1 MEEGSVSPDD
11 HAAGPEIP
19 LSASFATSSAGH
31 RRLCVGMATYDDFD
45 GVWFTIQAIGMYQPE
60 VLADVSFL
68 VIDNHPE
75 GDAGPPL
82 RALEAWLPNYRY
94 VPFDG
99 YRGTAVRD
107 LVFREACADIV
118 CCVDSHVLL
127 QPGSLA
133 HLLEWFSAH
142 PGSKDLLQGPLLY
155 DSLEPGATHLKP
167 TWGAG
172 MFGQWDRDPR
182 VDQPD
187 GEPFEIPMQGL
198 GLFACRRDAWPG
210 LNPRLR
216 GFGGEEG
223 YLHEKFRQRGGR
235 VLCHPRLGWL
245 HRFPRP
251 AGVSYPNVWEDR
263 IRNYHIAWSEIG
275 WDLAPIR
282 SHFGELL
289 GPDVD
294 VDAAMERAREQAE
307 HPLNV
312 FDGVFLLGA
321 ADSHAY
327 PAGISWRLEQ
337 LVPDDSLAPEHRRL
351 AGWHEAVSRA
361 ELRRYQHM
369 LLLDG
374 CAPADDVSVPSLSER
389 EWDLCLLPAGEAT
402 PELDPGSSGVLTGV
416 AVAVHERAYKHLLAD
431 LPADEAG
438 RAEFLSAFGSLDRY
452 LARNIADG
460 TFTALMAVPDT
471 PRSDQPVRAAG
482 IEVVELADGLMVRQ
496 SEPPRVH
503 QLNNTAAIVLESCDG
518 ERTVAEI
525 AEVLAEAFGFET
537 PPLAEAAA
545 CVEELRRAGVL
556 ADRAHHPTKAC
567 LVTAEL
573 THQTN
578 ESRS

>member
-1 MEEGSVSPDD
+1 MG
-11 HAAGPEIP
+11 
-19 LSASFATSSAGH
+19 TSH

-45 GVWFTIQAIGMYQPE
+45 GVWFTIQTIGMYQPE
-60 VLADVSFL
+60 VLEDVSFL

-82 RALEAWLPNYRY
+82 KALEAWLPNYRY

-118 CCVDSHVLL
+118 CCVDSHILL
-127 QPGSLA
+127 QPGALA
-133 HLLEWFSAH
+133 HLLDWFSAH

-172 MFGQWDRDPR
+172 MFGQWDRDAR
-182 VDQPD
+182 LDQPD
-187 GEPFEIPMQGL
+187 GEPFEIQMQGL

-251 AGVSYPNVWEDR
+251 SGVSYPNVWEDR
-263 IRNYHIAWSEIG
+263 VRNYYIAWSEIG
-275 WDLAPIR
+275 WDLAPIG
-282 SHFGELL
+282 SHFRELL

-294 VDAAMERAREQAE
+294 VDAVLERAREQAE

-312 FDGVFLLGA
+312 FDGAFLLTGGA
-321 ADSHAY
+321 DAA
-327 PAGISWRLEQ
+327 PAGISWRLERI
-337 LVPDDSLAPEHRRL
+337 VPDDNLGPEHRRL
-351 AGWHEAVSRA
+351 AGWYEAISRA
-361 ELRRYQHM
+361 ERRRYQHM
-369 LLLDG
+369 LLLDD
-374 CAPADDVSVPSLSER
+374 CALADTVNVPSLSER
-389 EWDLCLLPAGEAT
+389 EWDVCLLPASGMLG
-402 PELDPGSSGVLTGV
+402 LDPGSGPVLSGMT
-416 AVAVHERAYKHLLAD
+416 AAVHERAYKQLLAD
-431 LPADEAG
+431 LPADQAG
-438 RAEFLSAFGSLDRY
+438 RDQFLAVWGSLDRY
-452 LARNIADG
+452 LVHHIACG
-460 TFTALMAVPDT
+460 TFTAITALPDT
-471 PRSDQPVRAAG
+471 LGSDQPVRAAG
-482 IEVVELADGLMVRQ
+482 IEVVELPDGLMVRQ
-496 SEPPRVH
+496 AEPPRVH

-518 ERTVAEI
+518 QLTIAEV
-525 AEVLAEAFGFET
+525 AEVLAEAFGLEA
-537 PPLAEAAA
+537 PPLVEAAA
-545 CVEELRRAGVL
+545 CVEELRRAGLL
-556 ADRAHHPTKAC
+556 ADRTHRPTKAR

-573 THQTN
+573 THQIN

>member
-1 MEEGSVSPDD
+1 MG
-11 HAAGPEIP
+11 
-19 LSASFATSSAGH
+19 TSH
-31 RRLCVGMATYDDFD
+31 RRLCVGMSTYDDFD

-60 VLADVSFL
+60 VLDDVSFL

-82 RALEAWLPNYRY
+82 KALEAWLPNYRY
-94 VPFDG
+94 VPFNG

-133 HLLEWFSAH
+133 HLLDWFSAH

-172 MFGQWDRDPR
+172 MFGQWDRDAR
-182 VDQPD
+182 LDEPD
-187 GEPFEIPMQGL
+187 CEPFEIQMQGL

-251 AGVSYPNVWEDR
+251 SGVSYPNVWEDR
-263 IRNYHIAWSEIG
+263 VRNYHIGWSEIG
-275 WDLAPIR
+275 WDLAPVR

-294 VDAAMERAREQAE
+294 VDAVFERAREQAE

-312 FDGVFLLGA
+312 FDGAFHLVGPEPLAF
-321 ADSHAY
+321 
-327 PAGISWRLEQ
+327 PAGISWRLER

-351 AGWHEAVSRA
+351 TFWHEAASRA
-361 ELRRYQHM
+361 ELRRYEHM

-374 CAPADDVSVPSLSER
+374 SSPADPANPPPLSER
-389 EWDLCLLPAGEAT
+389 EWDLCLLPASEA
-402 PELDPGSSGVLTGV
+402 PGILALDPGSGSVLTGM
-416 AVAVHERAYKHLLAD
+416 AVAVQERAYKQLLAD

-438 RAEFLSAFGSLDRY
+438 RDQFLAVWGSLDRY
-452 LARNIADG
+452 LVYNIAGG
-460 TFTALMAVPDT
+460 TFTAITASPDT
-471 PRSDQPVRAAG
+471 LDSDQPVRAEG
-482 IEVVELADGLMVRQ
+482 IEVVELPDGLMVRQ
-496 SEPPRVH
+496 AEPPRVH
-503 QLNNTAAIVLESCDG
+503 QLNGTASIVLESCDG
-518 ERTVAEI
+518 QRTVAEV
-525 AEVLAEAFGFET
+525 AELLAEAFGLEA

-545 CVEELRRAGVL
+545 CVEELRRAGLL
-556 ADRAHHPTKAC
+556 ADRTHRPTKAC

-573 THQTN
+573 THQIT